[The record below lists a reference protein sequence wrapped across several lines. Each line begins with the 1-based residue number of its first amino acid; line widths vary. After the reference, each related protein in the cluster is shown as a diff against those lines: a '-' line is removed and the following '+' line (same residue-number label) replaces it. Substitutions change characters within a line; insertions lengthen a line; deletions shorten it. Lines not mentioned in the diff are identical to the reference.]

1 MIGSRL
7 YNVQE
12 TKISDREIFGIDHQY
27 EQLHVRN
34 TILIVRFWNAHEIDM
49 NHDDLAERGCNINL
63 QRQIVPR
70 I

>member
-1 MIGSRL
+1 MIGSKL

-27 EQLHVRN
+27 EQLLVRN
-34 TILIVRFWNAHEIDM
+34 TILIDM

-63 QRQIVPR
+63 QR
-70 I
+70 

>member
-1 MIGSRL
+1 MIGSKL

-27 EQLHVRN
+27 EQLHVPN
-34 TILIVRFWNAHEIDM
+34 TILIVTFWNAHEIDM

-63 QRQIVPR
+63 QR
-70 I
+70 